1 MNYSNQPFNEHEK
14 KMNFRTNPTVYEPNA
29 AIDNE
34 GGNVNNNI
42 DRLKLM
48 KSLQPS
54 GSDQGSLYPNVAY
67 GFSGQD
73 NTAGFGNNIPMGG
86 LGKRTQKS
94 NGNLSGF
101 SSQSQ
106 MNQIRKPQ
114 YPESMDT
121 KPVIEKTPTY
131 IYKPQQND
139 FNEVAQ
145 KQLKGNH
152 EFQYNH
158 QYDNNTHEFS
168 SNDEY
173 SEESNDQD
181 GYKMSEYEM
190 DMLNKRLAFEHAQ
203 KMKDYQNQ
211 SQMSNQQQAFAYQ
224 NETNP
229 NSYNRTQ
236 MANQNQNF
244 APNSNAATIQ
254 EQHGYPNLQSPVH
267 NQNYEQNYYN
277 QPLSK
282 PIQPNIG
289 YINQYQP
296 IGAKLETNSPS
307 SFPQDQNRPRNGSY
321 YSNNSPSHAMRYQ
334 KESERVPQN
343 NENGKLGVANIL
355 IVGCG
360 GGGNNTIHR
369 LKTMGIQGAKCIAIN
384 TDKQHLDTIKSDQ
397 YILIGKN
404 LTRGLGAGGQPE
416 IGQAAAEE
424 TREEINAHLKNA
436 DLVFITC
443 GMGGGTGTGSAPVV
457 AEIAKKNDAI
467 VVGVV
472 TIPFKG
478 EKGRMEKATIGI
490 KNLRQFADTLIIIDN
505 NKLLDIASNLPINEA
520 FSLADEVLATMVK
533 GITEVISYRSL
544 INLDYNDVKTT
555 LRAGGVAIVG
565 IGESKEG
572 DQDRVQSAIQ
582 DALNSPLLEFDI
594 KGAKSALIHVSG
606 GKDLSLQEA
615 YKVAEV
621 LTKEMA
627 PNAMVIWGTRTEPEL
642 TGILRVMLII
652 TGVKSPQI
660 MGSTNK
666 YLNTSGPNNG
676 SMNMQKKPKT
686 TLSSDLFNIKEI
698 KTLKD

>member
-1 MNYSNQPFNEHEK
+1 MEK
-14 KMNFRTNPTVYEPNA
+14 RINFRSHTNSFDPNLSNDEIEA
-29 AIDNE
+29 GAT
-34 GGNVNNNI
+34 GNI
-42 DRLKLM
+42 DRVKLM
-48 KSLQPS
+48 KSIQPS
-54 GSDQGSLYPNVAY
+54 VADQGSLYPNTSY
-67 GFSGQD
+67 GYSNQES
-73 NTAGFGNNIPMGG
+73 NVGFGGNIPMGG
-86 LGKRTQKS
+86 LGKKIQKQT
-94 NGNLSGF
+94 GNLGGF
-101 SSQSQ
+101 PSQAQ
-106 MNQIRKPQ
+106 TNQIRKPQ
-114 YPESMDT
+114 YPEAMDP
-121 KPVIEKTPTY
+121 KPVIEKSPTY
-131 IYKPQQND
+131 IYKTQQNE
-139 FNEVAQ
+139 FNEFVQ
-145 KQLKGNH
+145 NQLKGN
-152 EFQYNH
+152 
-158 QYDNNTHEFS
+158 NNYSEAGSINNQTQDLLANE
-168 SNDEY
+168 EY
-173 SEESNDQD
+173 SDDSITQD
-181 GYKMSEYEM
+181 GYKMSGYEM
-190 DMLNKRLAFEHAQ
+190 DMLNKRLAFEYAQ
-203 KMKDYQNQ
+203 KIRGYQNQ
-211 SQMSNQQQAFAYQ
+211 SQVPNQQQAFAYQ
-224 NETNP
+224 NEIDGNIYYRAQQG
-229 NSYNRTQ
+229 NQ
-236 MANQNQNF
+236 MSNI
-244 APNSNAATIQ
+244 APNSFDGLKQDQQMYPTSIPSAKPQNH
-254 EQHGYPNLQSPVH
+254 EQA
-267 NQNYEQNYYN
+267 YYN

-282 PIQPNIG
+282 PLQPNAG

-296 IGAKLETNSPS
+296 VGAKFDTNTPS
-307 SFPQDQNRPRNGSY
+307 GLSHDINRPRTGA
-321 YSNNSPSHAMRYQ
+321 NNSSNSSQHSMRYQ
-334 KESERVPQN
+334 KESEKIPQYN
-343 NENGKLGVANIL
+343 DNGKLGVANIL

-424 TREEINAHLKNA
+424 SREEINAHLKNA

-457 AEIAKKNDAI
+457 AEIAKKNEAI

-572 DQDRVQSAIQ
+572 DPDRVQSAIQ

-627 PNAMVIWGTRTEPEL
+627 PNAMVIWGTRTDPEL

-666 YLNTSGPNNG
+666 YLNTSGSNNG
-676 SMNMQKKPKT
+676 SMSMQKKPKA

-698 KTLKD
+698 KTLKE